1 MSGFVGLHSLDGSPV
16 DRSLLERLTTSL
28 AFRGPDGQ
36 EVWGDGPAGFGHA
49 MLSTGAEPAR
59 ERRACAVDGAW
70 IAGDV
75 RIDARGELIV
85 ALEAAGR
92 RGVRQATDAELILH
106 AWHAWGEGCAARLL
120 GDFAFAIWD
129 GKRRVLLCA
138 RDQFGIRPF
147 YYARL
152 RRSAASAREALV
164 FSNTLEAILQHPGV
178 SDQLND
184 SAIAD
189 FLLFGYSRN
198 PSETT
203 FAGVHS
209 LPPGHCLVC
218 TGGEVRVERY
228 WSLDVE
234 SVRFRRPAD
243 YVERFNEL
251 LDEAV
256 ADRLR
261 DAPRAAILMSGGL
274 DSPSIAASAMAGP
287 GAAGTAL
294 QAFTYVYDGL
304 IPHDE
309 RQWAGMVGKHLGIP
323 IEYIGMDGYRLYREG
338 PLSRSPKGLRYA
350 SHDDRHGASHDDRHG
365 ASHDDRHGA
374 SHGDSHDDRHGAS
387 HDDSHGDSHD
397 DRRDDPTP
405 RTPEP
410 IDNPLW
416 AVPVDVFRR
425 VADAGYRVLLCG
437 EGGDAS
443 CAPGRMLPALLRT
456 GRLWP
461 IARDI
466 VSYWQEHG
474 RRPPLGMGRWIR
486 NRDSGFRIRKSEV
499 DSQRADSG
507 FPDWLNGDL
516 VRRLNLRERWADAQA
531 EDARYEPAGEAYRE
545 LRSSFWPWC
554 LLLMDAGWA
563 RSPVEV
569 RYPFFDLRLVRFLLG
584 VPGVPWSHD
593 KQLLRAAARSRL
605 PREVCVRPKT
615 PLSDDPVAVLFRRD
629 GPPPIVDAGGAL
641 WEFVDRDAFTRAW
654 QADPAA
660 PGWRRDPVTRPL
672 SLGRWLAG

>member
-1 MSGFVGLHSLDGSPV
+1 MSRIAGRVRLHGAPV
-16 DRSLLERLTTSL
+16 DDDVRQWAVCS
-28 AFRGPDGQ
+28 
-36 EVWGDGPAGFGHA
+36 
-49 MLSTGAEPAR
+49 AE
-59 ERRACAVDGAW
+59 GAW
-70 IAGDV
+70 IAGDI
-75 RIDARGELIV
+75 RIDARDELCA

-92 RGVRQATDAELILH
+92 RSAREASDAELILH

-129 GKRRVLLCA
+129 ARKRTLFCA

-152 RRSAASAREALV
+152 RASGATAEQAAAGDTLV

-178 SDQLND
+178 PGGLNE

-189 FLLFGYSRN
+189 FLLFGYTRN
-198 PSETT
+198 PADTA
-203 FAGVHS
+203 FAGVHA

-218 TGGEVRVERY
+218 ERGEVRVSRY
-228 WSLDVE
+228 WSLDAE
-234 SVRFRRPAD
+234 PVRFRRPAD
-243 YVERFNEL
+243 YPRRFNEL
-251 LDEAV
+251 LDAAV

-261 DAPRAAILMSGGL
+261 DVPRAAILLSGGL
-274 DSPSIAASAMAGP
+274 DSPSIAASAVT
-287 GAAGTAL
+287 AARATRL
-294 QAFTYVYDGL
+294 EAFTYVYDRL
-304 IPHDE
+304 IAHDE
-309 RQWAGMVGKHLGIP
+309 RQWAGMVGEHLEIP
-323 IEYIGMDGYRLYREG
+323 IEYIEMDEYGLY
-338 PLSRSPKGLRYA
+338 RSPKGLRYDP
-350 SHDDRHGASHDDRHG
+350 SDDCQA
-365 ASHDDRHGA
+365 
-374 SHGDSHDDRHGAS
+374 
-387 HDDSHGDSHD
+387 
-397 DRRDDPTP
+397 

-416 AVPVDVFRR
+416 ALPVDVFRR
-425 VADAGYRVLLCG
+425 VAAAGHRVLLCG

-466 VSYWQEHG
+466 VSYWKEHG
-474 RRPPLGMGRWIR
+474 RRPPLGLGRWLIAGSR
-486 NRDSGFRIRKSEV
+486 RPNPESRIPIP
-499 DSQRADSG
+499 G
-507 FPDWLNGDL
+507 WLNPDL

-531 EDARYEPAGEAYRE
+531 EDERDEPAGEAFRE

-554 LLLMDAGWA
+554 LLLMDAGWT

-593 KQLLRAAARSRL
+593 KELLRAAARSRL
-605 PREVCVRPKT
+605 PREVCARPKT

-629 GPPPIVDAGGAL
+629 GPPPVVDAGGAL
-641 WEFVDRDAFTRAW
+641 WQFVDRDAFTRAW
-654 QADPAA
+654 QADPSA
-660 PGWRRDPVTRPL
+660 PGWQREPVTRPL